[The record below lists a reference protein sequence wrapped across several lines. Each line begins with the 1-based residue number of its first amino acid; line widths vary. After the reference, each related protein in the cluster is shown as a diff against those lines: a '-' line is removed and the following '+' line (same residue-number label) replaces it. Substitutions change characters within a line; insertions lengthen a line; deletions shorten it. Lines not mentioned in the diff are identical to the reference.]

1 MAKEKTLTKFLNSQ
15 DYNYEFKVL
24 MNDLQDK
31 YGEEIMNSCGIGKQ
45 LDMGPASKKFF
56 GIKNT
61 ADTSIDPN
69 ANVSDH
75 SVISHG
81 IEIVKPFHLV
91 NSYYRIW
98 KEIKKLK
105 GVEYANK
112 IVESQISGRLYIN
125 DFAGISSSKA
135 YSYYK
140 KTVLVVKYKGEI
152 IYTTMEQLFN
162 QFKDK
167 VVTLPDMEVIDLTK
181 VNIQI
186 LDDKNKFVKLTKV
199 LRHKAHCGL
208 VKLETKNGFTTI
220 VTEDHPVI
228 LEDGSTKQG
237 CEIVLGDRLK
247 QSTSTFK
254 FFQGSNEVDK
264 LAYIV
269 GFTIGDGYITGGNKE
284 DRNYQFQIVQKNLQ
298 NNQVYSFIKDIFGE
312 VAVRDKHN
320 GTEYTAFG
328 NKCLLCKYRNIQKG
342 AENKKL
348 PKDILNW
355 DRNEVLSLIAGLI
368 DADGCVNP
376 QNGVIDIR
384 IASFA
389 CVQQVAEILRWLGFS
404 RVRTSLIDKNGTSGF
419 ESRLH
424 LYRVSFVCND
434 MNLAEYSYKIQAN
447 KELVFK
453 ERQKDGRF
461 ETNEVR
467 RILPFREEYV
477 YDVTTETG
485 HFHSQGLVQHNCY
498 NYSTFDT
505 ALLGIPSEFDGR
517 GGSKPPKNLM
527 SFFGQIELFSLI
539 AGNSTL
545 GATGLADLL
554 ITASIFVDKMLQT
567 HEDAHVTLETEE
579 NCYQYTES
587 LLTGLIYRLNQ
598 PYRGSQ
604 SLFCNISIYDNDF
617 IDNTIKDDAYS
628 LEIDGVKYC
637 AKKDII
643 QKLQIM
649 YLDIMNREQ
658 NRKILTFPVTT
669 ACFSTNDNDEII
681 DEAFLDLISEK
692 NLKFG
697 FINMYCGKSST
708 LSSCCFT
715 KNQLVRIKENDI
727 ERVTPIGTL
736 EEGKLYNVY
745 VGNDEYKTGKYI
757 VRVHSGKFFKIS
769 TDNMARIECTDNHIF
784 PTNMGDM
791 SASEIAKCWRDG
803 IRLLGEKDRFVAIT
817 NVEEIEKDDK
827 LVFCFEMEDESD
839 PYFMLGNG
847 IRVHNCRL
855 RSNRDG
861 EWFSSLGA
869 SSSKIGSLGVSTGNL
884 PHLAF
889 ECVKDAETRDQAREF
904 FLERIKELVIDCQN
918 INNAKRNIIKRT
930 IKTGTLPMY
939 SLGYISLKTQYST
952 FGVIGLNEA
961 LQILGLDIKTEEGQ
975 DFALKMLNII
985 NNTND
990 ELQKIFKAPHNCEQI
1005 PGENVAA
1012 TLPKRDRMI
1021 GLNDRYDLYSNQFIP
1036 LTEHVNMFDRIKMQG
1051 LFDKY
1056 FSGGAI
1062 CHLNMDQEIKDVS
1075 VMKNLIKASA
1085 KQGVV
1090 YFAINF
1096 VLQECEEGHL
1106 SVGNVDVCPKCG
1118 APIKARY
1125 TRVVGFLSKVEAW
1138 NPTRREVDFPNRQFY
1153 EEIQIG
1159 N

>member
-31 YGEEIMNSCGIGKQ
+31 YGEEVMNSCGIGKQ

-125 DFAGISSSKA
+125 DFAGISSSKC
-135 YSYYK
+135 Y
-140 KTVLVVKYKGEI
+140 
-152 IYTTMEQLFN
+152 
-162 QFKDK
+162 
-167 VVTLPDMEVIDLTK
+167 
-181 VNIQI
+181 
-186 LDDKNKFVKLTKV
+186 
-199 LRHKAHCGL
+199 
-208 VKLETKNGFTTI
+208 
-220 VTEDHPVI
+220 
-228 LEDGSTKQG
+228 
-237 CEIVLGDRLK
+237 
-247 QSTSTFK
+247 
-254 FFQGSNEVDK
+254 
-264 LAYIV
+264 
-269 GFTIGDGYITGGNKE
+269 
-284 DRNYQFQIVQKNLQ
+284 
-298 NNQVYSFIKDIFGE
+298 
-312 VAVRDKHN
+312 
-320 GTEYTAFG
+320 
-328 NKCLLCKYRNIQKG
+328 
-342 AENKKL
+342 
-348 PKDILNW
+348 
-355 DRNEVLSLIAGLI
+355 
-368 DADGCVNP
+368 
-376 QNGVIDIR
+376 
-384 IASFA
+384 
-389 CVQQVAEILRWLGFS
+389 
-404 RVRTSLIDKNGTSGF
+404 
-419 ESRLH
+419 
-424 LYRVSFVCND
+424 
-434 MNLAEYSYKIQAN
+434 
-447 KELVFK
+447 
-453 ERQKDGRF
+453 
-461 ETNEVR
+461 
-467 RILPFREEYV
+467 
-477 YDVTTETG
+477 
-485 HFHSQGLVQHNCY
+485 CY

-604 SLFCNISIYDNDF
+604 SLFCNLSIYDNDF

-681 DEAFLDLISEK
+681 DEAFLDLISKK

-745 VGNDEYKTGKYI
+745 VGNDEYKTGKHI

-784 PTNMGDM
+784 STNMGDM

-817 NVEEIEKDDK
+817 NVEEIEKEDK

-889 ECVKDAETRDQAREF
+889 ECIRDAETRDQAREI

-961 LQILGLDIKTEEGQ
+961 LQILELDIKTEEGQ

-1153 EEIQIG
+1153 KEIQVG